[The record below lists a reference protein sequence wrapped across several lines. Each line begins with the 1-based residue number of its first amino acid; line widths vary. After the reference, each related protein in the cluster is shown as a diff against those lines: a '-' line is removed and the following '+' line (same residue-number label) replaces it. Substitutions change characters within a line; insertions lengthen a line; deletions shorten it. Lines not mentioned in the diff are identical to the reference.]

1 MLVYEYQVSRFMRA
15 SVSVAGTYAL
25 GKSMIFLKPESA
37 KYLVHLQRSRLST
50 WGPLI
55 GVIEA
60 IYVQKKLQTKKQAFS
75 ICSRICAHAR
85 RKLTQHA

>member
-1 MLVYEYQVSRFMRA
+1 MLPLCIT
-15 SVSVAGTYAL
+15 AGSYAL
-25 GKSMIFLKPESA
+25 GKTMVFLKPESA

-50 WGPLI
+50 WGPLV

-60 IYVQKKLQTKKQAFS
+60 IYVQRKLQSKKQTFA

-85 RKLTQHA
+85 RKLAQQV